1 MQLFTFFEQ
10 YECNPALASIQ
21 SGQAIS
27 KLHLKIFAPAV
38 GHISVSKLYFKDTV
52 LSRERRRLLQELC
65 CIQPRDDQC
74 RLCKRR
80 SDSSNGVSTSPI
92 MRFDSFYALSVS
104 GSHRHICQFSKLVGP
119 QMSFWP
125 RSIDNVNQSC
135 DESSLKDT
143 KDEGAHA

>member
-1 MQLFTFFEQ
+1 MQPRVCQHTTGK
-10 YECNPALASIQ
+10 SHI
-21 SGQAIS
+21 
-27 KLHLKIFAPAV
+27 KLHLKTFAPAV
-38 GHISVSKLYFKDTV
+38 GNISVSKLYFKDTV

-65 CIQPRDDQC
+65 CIRPRDDQC
-74 RLCKRR
+74 RLYKRR